1 MVRTQSHY
9 LSLTHLNKTQR
20 VDGYVAL
27 PAFSEETPPAR
38 PTSKNLARGFFVSST
53 EGGQTYSYAYGPAG
67 VPGLRGNHYTLA
79 SAALASIG
87 GLLFGYDQG
96 VIANVLVMKD
106 FRLRWAL
113 TDWQEGVVSELKSCT
128 RWLWF

>member
-1 MVRTQSHY
+1 M
-9 LSLTHLNKTQR
+9 
-20 VDGYVAL
+20 
-27 PAFSEETPPAR
+27 
-38 PTSKNLARGFFVSST
+38 TSKTLARGSIVLST
-53 EGGQTYSYAYGPAG
+53 EGGQTYSYAYGPSGVAG
-67 VPGLRGNHYTLA
+67 LLDNHYTLA

-113 TDWQEGVVSELKSCT
+113 TDWQEGVMSEL
-128 RWLWF
+128 LVAYV